1 MELLESEY
9 SAPMDSEWSKPL
21 VHTSYWTWRTT
32 LVGGDPH
39 QLLSVES
46 VRITDRGETARAA
59 GETDFLPPN
68 NRELPRTLSCMTRIF
83 ELTGFQRDL
92 LYVIAGSDRPS
103 GQTIRREME
112 KHVDNVNHG
121 RLYPNLDALVEYSLI
136 EKGTQDQRTNYY
148 ELAESG
154 EDLIERRRQW
164 ESQYVSPPQEPHQQ

>member
-1 MELLESEY
+1 
-9 SAPMDSEWSKPL
+9 
-21 VHTSYWTWRTT
+21 
-32 LVGGDPH
+32 
-39 QLLSVES
+39 
-46 VRITDRGETARAA
+46 
-59 GETDFLPPN
+59 
-68 NRELPRTLSCMTRIF
+68 MTRIF

-154 EDLIERRRQW
+154 EELIERRREW